1 MAITSGTHTIG
12 SGGDYA
18 TLNAFTSDIGT
29 QTGNLTGQ
37 FISDST
43 ISSLTYFSHD
53 MANFN
58 MTLEADNDHAG
69 VIADAHNITIA
80 NNNNGIHPA
89 GALMTNEG
97 DFEIKGF
104 RMTRTVA
111 VSSSNKSLIAMHTYP
126 GNYRV
131 HHMFLDGGGVNGNG
145 INIKERGPNERQVWS
160 CLIWDCNF
168 QGIRKE
174 GGTGGDYEIENVTI
188 RNSGDHGVEIG
199 SGDGEVVN
207 NCAVFSNTNSDIEI
221 TSAGTTTG
229 DNNATTDDTADDF
242 NTQNNNNINLTESDQ
257 VESTTDT
264 DSDFMH
270 PKSTGVLTDGG
281 KAPTIS
287 GNTTDI
293 TGTSYSGTYP
303 IGCYLEQSSGG
314 VAGTYY
320 YQNLLAS

>member
-18 TLNAFTSDIGT
+18 TLNAFISDIGT

-43 ISSLTYFSHD
+43 VSTAAFFSHD
-53 MANFN
+53 MANYN
-58 MTLEADNDHAG
+58 MVMEADNDHAG

-80 NNNNGIHPA
+80 NSSNGIHPA
-89 GALMTNEG
+89 GSPMTNEG

-104 RMTRTVA
+104 RLTRTVA
-111 VSSSNKSLIAMHTYP
+111 VDSANKSLIAMHTYP

-131 HHMFLDGGGVNGNG
+131 HHMFLDGGGVAGSG
-145 INIKERGPNERQVWS
+145 INIIERATNERQVWS
-160 CLIWDCNF
+160 CLIWDCDY

-174 GGTGGDYEIENVTI
+174 NFTGGDFDIENVTI
-188 RNSGDHGVEIG
+188 RNSGDHGMEI
-199 SGDGEVVN
+199 SRGDFGVVN
-207 NCAVFSNTNSDIEI
+207 NCAVFSNTNADIDIASSTNE
-221 TSAGTTTG
+221 TG
-229 DNNATTDDTADDF
+229 DNNATTDATADDF

-293 TGTSYSGTYP
+293 TGASYSGTYP
-303 IGCYLEQSSGG
+303 IGCYLEQSGNSP
-314 VAGTYY
+314 GTYY
-320 YQNLLAS
+320 YQILLTS